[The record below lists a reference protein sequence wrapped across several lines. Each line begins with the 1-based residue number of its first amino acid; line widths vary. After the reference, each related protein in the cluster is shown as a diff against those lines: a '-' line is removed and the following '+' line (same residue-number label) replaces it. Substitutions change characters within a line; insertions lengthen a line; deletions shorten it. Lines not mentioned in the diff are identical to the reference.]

1 MRRIACAVLLAVL
14 VPLSFAVAQPAKA
27 PTAAAKA
34 QVAVI
39 TMESGG
45 LVTLEFWP
53 DVAPNH
59 VKNFLELAGKGFYD
73 EQRVHRVEPKFVVQ
87 FGDPLSK
94 VLPVDDARI
103 GGGGS
108 GKTLKAEFNKKPF
121 DRGVLGMART
131 DDPNS
136 ASSQVY
142 LMLGDSHFLNGQYT
156 AFGKVTKGMDVVDK
170 IKVGDRIKSIK
181 VMTP

>member
-1 MRRIACAVLLAVL
+1 MRRIAWIVLLAVL
-14 VPLSFAVAQPAKA
+14 IPLSSAAAQG
-27 PTAAAKA
+27 AKA
-34 QVAVI
+34 QTAVV

-45 LVTLEFWP
+45 QITLEFWP

-59 VKNFLELAGKGFYD
+59 VKNFTELAGKGFYD
-73 EQRVHRVEPKFVVQ
+73 GQRIHRVEPKFVVQ
-87 FGDPLSK
+87 FGDPASK
-94 VLPVDDARI
+94 TKPMNDPEM

-108 GKTLKAEFNKKPF
+108 GKKLKAEFNNKPF

-131 DDPNS
+131 NDPDS

-156 AFGKVTKGMDVVDK
+156 AFGKVTKGMEVVDK
-170 IKVGDRIKSIK
+170 IKVGDRIKTIK
-181 VMTP
+181 VQ